1 MLTKVHIV
9 KAVGFPVVMYGCE
22 SWTVKKAEH
31 QRTDAFELWC
41 WRRLLRVPWTARKSN
56 QSTLK
61 EINPEYSLEGLMLKL
76 KFQYFGYLML
86 SWLIGKDPNAGKDW
100 GQKEKVVAEEETI
113 SITDTMDV
121 NFSKLQ
127 EMVKDREAWHALVH
141 GVTKNQTRVSDWTPA
156 TAKLHVLP
164 FENMHNKVFD
174 IVSIYRWKDSLFPTQ
189 AGSYTDFFFLSLILL
204 SNSER
209 S

>member
-1 MLTKVHIV
+1 M
-9 KAVGFPVVMYGCE
+9 
-22 SWTVKKAEH
+22 
-31 QRTDAFELWC
+31 
-41 WRRLLRVPWTARKSN
+41 KSN

-141 GVTKNQTRVSDWTPA
+141 GVTKNQTRVSDWTTA
-156 TAKLHVLP
+156 TAKPQVLP
-164 FENMHNKVFD
+164 FENMQNKEFY

-189 AGSYTDFFFLSLILL
+189 AGSYTDFFSSL
-204 SNSER
+204 
-209 S
+209 